1 LAQLIEVVALK
12 HFCRDRHL
20 QSTSHSSGVST
31 RGTRAPRGA
40 SPAQLNLSIVRHVQ
54 LAMEVFRLASMAS
67 RATAARFNAWTDR
80 HRTALL
86 RFWHLISFAVL
97 FAIPAHAG
105 YRAPLAQAAQASC
118 GSICLAVPS
127 FYVIAAAAWGGTAIV
142 VAMVYARLL
151 QALRPYP
158 QRKWGLEVFGW
169 GILALAV
176 SSFDAVVGPHCYGHD
191 QIELFVG
198 FYLGGYGINA
208 PSGVVDFF
216 WSKFTRERT
225 SP

>member
-1 LAQLIEVVALK
+1 
-12 HFCRDRHL
+12 
-20 QSTSHSSGVST
+20 
-31 RGTRAPRGA
+31 
-40 SPAQLNLSIVRHVQ
+40 
-54 LAMEVFRLASMAS
+54 MEVFRHASMAS

-80 HRTALL
+80 HRTALE

-118 GSICLAVPS
+118 GSICLAMPG

-142 VAMVYARLL
+142 VAMAYARLL

-158 QRKWGLEVFGW
+158 QRKWRLEVFGW
-169 GILALAV
+169 CILALAA
-176 SSFDAVVGPHCYGHD
+176 SSFDALVGAHSYG

-198 FYLGGYGINA
+198 FYFGGYGINA

-216 WSKFTRERT
+216 WSKFARERAT
-225 SP
+225 SPDA